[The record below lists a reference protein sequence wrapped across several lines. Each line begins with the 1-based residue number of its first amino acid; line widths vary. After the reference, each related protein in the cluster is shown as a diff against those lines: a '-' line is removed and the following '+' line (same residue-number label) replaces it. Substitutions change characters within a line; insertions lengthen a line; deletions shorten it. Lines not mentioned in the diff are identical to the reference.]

1 MPPTRPAPVDPPSDG
16 EDSAP
21 EVLTLSSTKKSSKRR
36 SEAVHAFELA
46 QKSKRKRENRERDA
60 ALKEAKE
67 VREEERRA
75 VAVEG
80 EEGGEEGEERRKRRK
95 KKKVISGST
104 AKGEKEI
111 SSKVPRT
118 GEAEVTNAE
127 ERMERAMREAAEEE
141 DSDVDSVIS
150 GVEDR
155 SDEWHGFGGEI
166 EEVGI
171 GVSATIK
178 HLPDHLFSA
187 AAAAQVQPSST
198 SISGSTSAL
207 PKPKPHN
214 KKPKKSKAKELLVG
228 CVHFISGSLSFFS
241 LALLMLILIICSTPQ
256 HWYISLPSIPS
267 SRAIRTLPLAHPDS
281 LTASLTLPPA
291 RINKFLKRTLQL
303 KRSSSDRITEPQ
315 KKTSL
320 GKSWERRPGTYRSA
334 FCESST
340 GFPYSLRH
348 TIFIALQLI

>member
-80 EEGGEEGEERRKRRK
+80 EEGGEEGEGRRKRRK

-228 CVHFISGSLSFFS
+228 CVHFRLSLFS
-241 LALLMLILIICSTPQ
+241 LLSLFSTADANSNYLYYPTTLVYIPPFYPQ
-256 HWYISLPSIPS
+256 LSRYPYTPSCTPRLP
-267 SRAIRTLPLAHPDS
+267 H
-281 LTASLTLPPA
+281 
-291 RINKFLKRTLQL
+291 
-303 KRSSSDRITEPQ
+303 RITHTSSGPDQ
-315 KKTSL
+315 QVPKTDV
-320 GKSWERRPGTYRSA
+320 TAQAQQQRSHNRTS
-334 FCESST
+334 EEDITWKVMGETSRYVPI
-340 GFPYSLRH
+340 GFL
-348 TIFIALQLI
+348 